1 MALQDINVG
10 YATVTWGGTSLGE
23 TEGEVRLE
31 VITQRVMQSSDT
43 YGAETPFDMIEVG
56 RQLKV
61 TVPMSEYSFSI
72 LQNIVQTAD
81 TAGGK
86 LKIGKAVG
94 ASTRALAKKLVIH
107 PIIKGTNL
115 GSDITLHKAV
125 VSSET
130 IEVSFSNDRSQI
142 EVEFMALIDATN
154 TDGILGYI
162 GTPA

>member
-31 VITQRVMQSSDT
+31 VITQRVNQASDT
-43 YGAETPFDMIEVG
+43 YGVETPYDMIEVG

-86 LKIGKAVG
+86 LKIGKIVG

-107 PIIKGTNL
+107 PIIKGNDL

-142 EVEFMALIDATN
+142 EVEFMALIDSTN

>member
-86 LKIGKAVG
+86 LKIGKTVG

-107 PIIKGTNL
+107 PIIKGNDL

-142 EVEFMALIDATN
+142 EVEFMALIDSTN

>member
-23 TEGEVRLE
+23 TEGEVKLE
-31 VITQRVMQSSDT
+31 IVTQRVMQSSDT
-43 YGAETPFDMIEVG
+43 YGVETPFDMIEVG
-56 RQLKV
+56 RQMKV
-61 TVPMSEYSFSI
+61 TVPLSEYSFSI
-72 LQNIVQTAD
+72 LQTIIQTAD
-81 TAGGK
+81 TAAGK
-86 LKIGKAVG
+86 LEIGKVVG
-94 ASTRALAKKLVIH
+94 SSTRALAKKLVIH
-107 PIIKGTNL
+107 PIIKGSNT

>member
-1 MALQDINVG
+1 MAMQDINVG

-56 RQLKV
+56 RQLRV
-61 TVPMSEYSFSI
+61 TVPMSEYSFSV
-72 LQNIVQTAD
+72 LQNIIQTAD

-86 LKIGKAVG
+86 LKIGEVVG

-107 PIIKGTNL
+107 PIIKGSDL